1 VLDPTEKP
9 VVWAVVPAAGSGLR
23 FGGHMPKQFVPV
35 AGVPLLHRT
44 LRALMACPGLSGVS
58 LAVPQDH
65 LKRAETL
72 PEEYRDQDRVRVCEG
87 GASRTESVRAALAR
101 LPVECDLVLVHDGAR
116 PRVSAALVERVI
128 QGALAHGACAPGIAP
143 ADTVKRVGEDGQVQ
157 ATLDRSSL
165 RLIQTPQGFR
175 RDVLERAY
183 AWYDEQ
189 SPAAPLTDD
198 AGLVEAAGMR
208 VQVVEGAAENGK
220 LTTAADLARLG
231 FASPRV
237 GFGYDVHRLVE
248 GRPLMLGGV
257 QVPHDRGLLGH
268 SDGDAAV
275 HALCDALL
283 GAAGL
288 PDIGRLFPD
297 SDPAYEG
304 ADSLELLDE
313 VVRQVHKAGF
323 RPSSADLTI
332 VAQRP
337 KLAEHLPAMAVAIA
351 VRLQVAPLAV
361 GVKATTEEGLGVSGQ
376 GQAIAAHAVAVLAPE
391 PREMQA

>member
-1 VLDPTEKP
+1 MLDPTEKP

-23 FGGHMPKQFVPV
+23 FGGHLPKQFVPV

-44 LRALMACPGLSGVS
+44 LRALMACPGLSGIS
-58 LAVPQDH
+58 LAVPEDH
-65 LKRAETL
+65 VKLAETL
-72 PEEYRDQDRVRVCEG
+72 PEELRNQDRVRVCEG
-87 GASRTESVRAALAR
+87 GATRTESVRAAVAR
-101 LPVECDLVLVHDGAR
+101 LPVECGLVLVHDGAR
-116 PRVSAALVERVI
+116 PRVSAGLVERVI

-183 AWYDEQ
+183 AWYDSQ
-189 SPAAPLTDD
+189 SPAPVLTDD

-220 LTTAADLARLG
+220 LTTAADLVRLG
-231 FASPRV
+231 FVSPRV
-237 GFGYDVHRLVE
+237 GFGYDVHQLVV
-248 GRPLMLGGV
+248 GRPLMLGGI
-257 QVPHDRGLLGH
+257 QVPYDRGLLGH

-297 SDPAYEG
+297 TDPAYEG

-313 VVRQVHKAGF
+313 VLRQVCRAGF
-323 RPSSADLTI
+323 RPSSVDLTI
-332 VAQRP
+332 VAQQP
-337 KLAEHLPAMAVAIA
+337 KLAEYLPAMAAA
-351 VRLQVAPLAV
+351 MAARLELASSAV

-376 GQAIAAHAVAVLAPE
+376 GQAIAAYAVAVLAPV
-391 PREMQA
+391 PREMEA